1 MKGIYAYWD
10 NKLSQYVYI
19 GKDSHIY
26 KNERHNVHLS
36 PSMYDAQQ
44 INRILQNNPERYE
57 YRILMEGDYSDKQLN
72 KMEKFLI
79 KHFKTFKYDYPE
91 RHVFNFTEG
100 GDGMSGFKHTE
111 ETKRKLSEVKKGKHY
126 SPETEFKKG
135 EHRSPETEFKKGNK
149 PWNTGKKRPE
159 LSKEKHPNWKN
170 YARITKGGFN
180 SSGKQVF
187 RISYNGNKR
196 IKTSVNKESLK
207 KWFNEN
213 YPNVKLI
220 DETKEENNND

>member
-19 GKDSHIY
+19 GKDSKIY
-26 KNERHNVHLS
+26 KNKRHNVHLS
-36 PSMYDAQQ
+36 PSTYDAQQ
-44 INRILQNNPERYE
+44 INRVLQNNPERYE
-57 YRILMEGDYSDKQLN
+57 YRILMEGDYSNKQLI

-79 KHFKTFKYDYPE
+79 KHFKTFKYDYSE
-91 RHVFNFTEG
+91 RHVFNFTKG
-100 GDGMSGFKHTE
+100 GDGMDGFKHSE
-111 ETKRKLSEVKKGKHY
+111 ETKKKISEANKGKHH

-135 EHRSPETEFKKGNK
+135 EHHSPETEFKKGNK

-170 YARITKGGFN
+170 YARIVKKGFN
-180 SSGKQVF
+180 SSGKQVYA
-187 RISYNGNKR
+187 IAHNGNKR

-220 DETKEENNND
+220 DETKEEKQQ